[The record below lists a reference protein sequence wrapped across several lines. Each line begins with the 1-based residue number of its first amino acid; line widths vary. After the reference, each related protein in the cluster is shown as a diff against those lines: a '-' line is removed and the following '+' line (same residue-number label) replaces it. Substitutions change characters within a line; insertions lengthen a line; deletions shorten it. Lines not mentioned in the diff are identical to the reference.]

1 MCVLVN
7 EAYEVL
13 SDPVLRTEYNS
24 QLDEALTD
32 DEDGYTGQ
40 PLSKWCAN
48 NKNGKNTDANEERA
62 VFVDEVTCIGCK
74 QCVWAAPATFRI
86 EDAHGRSRVFGQW
99 LDTEENLQA
108 AIDVCPVSCI
118 HWVNRQ
124 DLPALEYVVQNCMGR
139 TNVGLMMSGQGGF
152 IDDVFQRT
160 ARFLRERVA
169 REEARERAKKYSAAQ
184 ETARRAAADAMAQQR
199 GNTNDWLSQ
208 FADRIGVSL
217 SSGEWPGSMSSFG
230 GSMSSMDIDM
240 DDEYSQ
246 YKRVGKRNKE
256 ENGGDGSGNRNGNGR
271 SAVATNGNGSFASNG
286 EDEGWYSDD
295 GGSGSEG
302 VPDDRALVQSR
313 NGKARWQR

>member
-13 SDPVLRTEYNS
+13 SDPVLRTEYNA
-24 QLDEALTD
+24 QLDQALTD

-48 NKNGKNTDANEERA
+48 QKNGKNTDANEERA
-62 VFVDEVTCIGCK
+62 IFVDEVTCIGCK
-74 QCVWAAPATFRI
+74 QCLWTAPATFRI
-86 EDAHGRSRVFGQW
+86 EDTHGRSRVFGQW

-160 ARFLRERVA
+160 ARFLRERIA
-169 REEARERAKKYSAAQ
+169 REEAKERAKKYSAAQ
-184 ETARRAAADAMAQQR
+184 EAARRAAADAMAQQR
-199 GNTNDWLSQ
+199 ANNISNDWLSQ
-208 FADRIGVSL
+208 FAERVGVSF
-217 SSGEWPGSMSSFG
+217 SSGEWLGGASMSSSF
-230 GSMSSMDIDM
+230 GSMASMDIDM
-240 DDEYSQ
+240 EDEYSQ
-246 YKRVGKRNKE
+246 YKRVGKRNK
-256 ENGGDGSGNRNGNGR
+256 NNSRGGDAVARNG
-271 SAVATNGNGSFASNG
+271 SVASSSD
-286 EDEGWYSDD
+286 EEEGWMSDD
-295 GGSGSEG
+295 GGSGS
-302 VPDDRALVQSR
+302 VPDDRALVQSS